1 MNLDYRLRLYAGVAA
16 TDQGKVIFIIINRTR
31 PRPTNICLH
40 DSTIEFLFF
49 IVLFLFDNLIFILCL
64 VLFLLV
70 VAIGVLDALELL
82 KDLIVLGRALLS

>member
-16 TDQGKVIFIIINRTR
+16 TDQGKVIFIINRTR
-31 PRPTNICLH
+31 PRPTNIRLH
-40 DSTIEFLFF
+40 DPTIEFLFF

-70 VAIGVLDALELL
+70 VAVGVLDALELL
-82 KDLIVLGRALLS
+82 KDLIVLRRALLS

>member
-16 TDQGKVIFIIINRTR
+16 TDQGKVIFIINRTR

-70 VAIGVLDALELL
+70 VAVGVLDALELL